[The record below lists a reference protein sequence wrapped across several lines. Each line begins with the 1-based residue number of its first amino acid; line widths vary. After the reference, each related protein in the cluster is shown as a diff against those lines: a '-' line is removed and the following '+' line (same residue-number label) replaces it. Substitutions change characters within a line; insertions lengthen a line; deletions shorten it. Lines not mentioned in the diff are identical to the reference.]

1 MTKQQREKQLE
12 VSRYFGRTIRP
23 SSEDLM
29 KKALKKDG
37 LSVQNIGKP
46 QVAFVFAVFLLMSI
60 FLSWIEQE
68 DLALVILYK
77 KFPSLEPLF
86 REYPRDREGR
96 CPLNGG
102 VPEIEVALGSVC
114 TQGEKK
120 MTVAI
125 VDRS

>member
-1 MTKQQREKQLE
+1 MHWNISTLITKQQREKRPE

-23 SSEDLM
+23 SSGDLK

-68 DLALVILYK
+68 DLALVILY
-77 KFPSLEPLF
+77 
-86 REYPRDREGR
+86 
-96 CPLNGG
+96 
-102 VPEIEVALGSVC
+102 IED
-114 TQGEKK
+114 
-120 MTVAI
+120 I
-125 VDRS
+125 

>member
-1 MTKQQREKQLE
+1 MDNRKTFYYLLSMHCGNISTLITKQQREKRLE

-23 SSEDLM
+23 SSGDLM

-68 DLALVILYK
+68 DLALVILY
-77 KFPSLEPLF
+77 
-86 REYPRDREGR
+86 
-96 CPLNGG
+96 
-102 VPEIEVALGSVC
+102 IED
-114 TQGEKK
+114 
-120 MTVAI
+120 I
-125 VDRS
+125 

>member
-1 MTKQQREKQLE
+1 MTKQQREKRFE

-23 SSEDLM
+23 SSGDLM
-29 KKALKKDG
+29 KKALKKDS
-37 LSVQNIGKP
+37 LTVQNIGKP
-46 QVAFVFAVFLLMSI
+46 QVAFLFAVFFLLMSI
-60 FLSWIEQE
+60 FLSWIEQQ

-86 REYPRDREGR
+86 RGYPRDREGK

-114 TQGEKK
+114 TQVEKK
-120 MTVAI
+120 
-125 VDRS
+125 